1 MATIEK
7 DSSAPISQDTH
18 KSETSTVAQ
27 TLTDINRN
35 MGKMCQVLD
44 AIWQQSKDK
53 RSPPTIRR

>member
-1 MATIEK
+1 MATIEEA
-7 DSSAPISQDTH
+7 SSAPISQDTH
-18 KSETSTVAQ
+18 ESEISTVAQ

-44 AIWQQSKDK
+44 AIWQQSQGK